1 MTWKTLAFTAAASL
15 ALAVGA
21 ALARE
26 LYDDVFFVQA
36 HATAANLFSDRI
48 ECRSAADH
56 MRDTDSSYSNP
67 QYGALSAMG
76 SALDEDSLHDSGLS
90 KRVHRAVFED
100 CMRHKGWTEVEVSRD
115 DLKLLLRA
123 DARHPGP
130 IDAWLKAH
138 EPLSEP
144 PPVAA
149 AAPAPPVVKTAA
161 ATPAPAPAKSGN

>member
-1 MTWKTLAFTAAASL
+1 MTWKTLVFAAASL
-15 ALAVGA
+15 ALAAGA
-21 ALARE
+21 AQARE
-26 LYDDVFFVQA
+26 LYDDIFFVRA
-36 HATAANLFSDRI
+36 HATAPDLFADRI
-48 ECRSAADH
+48 ECRRAADH

-90 KRVHRAVFED
+90 QRVHRAVFED
-100 CMRHKGWTEVEVSRD
+100 CMRHKGWTEADVPPG

-138 EPLSEP
+138 EPPPEP
-144 PPVAA
+144 PAA
-149 AAPAPPVVKTAA
+149 AAPMPPVVKTAA
-161 ATPAPAPAKSGN
+161 SMPAAPAKN